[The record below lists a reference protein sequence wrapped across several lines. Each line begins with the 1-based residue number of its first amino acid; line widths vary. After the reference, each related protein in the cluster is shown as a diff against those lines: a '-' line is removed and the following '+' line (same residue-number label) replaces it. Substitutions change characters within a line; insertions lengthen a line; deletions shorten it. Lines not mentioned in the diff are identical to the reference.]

1 MLKEFYEMME
11 RDGYNGPYIRSLET
25 DADEQLTTG
34 QALMSLRTSLR
45 RARDLWSCQEG
56 MLLDIQDKIT
66 AGCYDARTRRFD
78 ED

>member
-25 DADEQLTTG
+25 DAGERLTTG
-34 QALMSLRTSLR
+34 QALMLLKTSLR
-45 RARDLWSCQEG
+45 RARNLWSRRDG
-56 MLLDIQDKIT
+56 MLLDIQGKIA
-66 AGCYDARTRRFD
+66 AGYYDARTRRFD